1 MRYLYHIQIM
11 NFPTNPRIVFGGIA
25 STFVHATATEA
36 FLMGRSMA
44 DHDMFI
50 EVNMCILIN
59 KEF

>member
-1 MRYLYHIQIM
+1 M
-11 NFPTNPRIVFGGIA
+11 NFLPNPRIVFGGIA